1 MRMSNPVTVKG
12 LSRSFPSGETTIQA
26 VQSVQFDVSEGEFVA
41 IVGASGSGKSTLL
54 SLLAGLDVPNE
65 GGVWLLDQPIYDLDE
80 EGRAF
85 FRRQNLGFIFQSF
98 QLFAEYTALEN
109 VIFPLELKGT
119 LPYDEAVQK
128 ATNILIR
135 LGLGDRL
142 DHKPA
147 KLSGGEQQ
155 RVAIARAFV
164 AEPPILFAD
173 EPTGNLDQETGR
185 VVEEVLFELQRE
197 TNTTVILV
205 THDLELAE
213 KADRVLVMSGGRLS
227 ERA

>member
-1 MRMSNPVTVKG
+1 MSKPVTVKG

-26 VQSVQFDVSEGEFVA
+26 VNDVSFDVAQGEFVA

-54 SLLAGLDVPNE
+54 SLLAGLDIPSS
-65 GGVWLLDQPIYDLDE
+65 GGVWLLDNAIHELNE
-80 EGRAF
+80 EDRAQ

-98 QLFAEYTALEN
+98 QLFSEYTALEN
-109 VIFPLELKGT
+109 VLFPLELQGEIS
-119 LPYDEAVQK
+119 YNEAVQK
-128 ATNILIR
+128 ATDILTR
-135 LGLGDRL
+135 LGLQDRL
-142 DHKPA
+142 DHKPS
-147 KLSGGEQQ
+147 KMSGGEQQ

-164 AEPPILFAD
+164 AEPPVLFAD
-173 EPTGNLDQETGR
+173 EPTGNLDQDTGR

-205 THDLELAE
+205 THDLELAD

-227 ERA
+227 ERI

>member
-1 MRMSNPVTVKG
+1 MSNLVTVKG

-26 VQSVQFDVSEGEFVA
+26 VQDVQFDVAQGEFIA

-54 SLLAGLDVPNE
+54 SLLAGLDIPTN
-65 GGVWLLDQPIYDLDE
+65 GGVWLLEQAIHEMNE
-80 EGRAF
+80 EDRAR
-85 FRRQNLGFIFQSF
+85 FRRQHLGFIFQSF

-109 VIFPLELKGT
+109 VLFPLELKGD
-119 LPYDEAVQK
+119 LSYDAAVDK
-128 ATNILIR
+128 ATAILTR
-135 LGLGDRL
+135 LGLENRL
-142 DHKPA
+142 GHKPT

-173 EPTGNLDQETGR
+173 EPTGNLDQETGS

-197 TNTTVILV
+197 TKTTVILV

-227 ERA
+227 ERS

>member
-1 MRMSNPVTVKG
+1 MCSSHG
-12 LSRSFPSGETTIQA
+12 DA
-26 VQSVQFDVSEGEFVA
+26 VQRA
-41 IVGASGSGKSTLL
+41 IA
-54 SLLAGLDVPNE
+54 
-65 GGVWLLDQPIYDLDE
+65 
-80 EGRAF
+80 
-85 FRRQNLGFIFQSF
+85 
-98 QLFAEYTALEN
+98 
-109 VIFPLELKGT
+109 
-119 LPYDEAVQK
+119 
-128 ATNILIR
+128 ILTR
-135 LGLGDRL
+135 LGLKDRL

-227 ERA
+227 ERT

>member
-1 MRMSNPVTVKG
+1 M
-12 LSRSFPSGETTIQA
+12 
-26 VQSVQFDVSEGEFVA
+26 
-41 IVGASGSGKSTLL
+41 
-54 SLLAGLDVPNE
+54 NE
-65 GGVWLLDQPIYDLDE
+65 EQ
-80 EGRAF
+80 RAQ
-85 FRRQNLGFIFQSF
+85 FRRQHLGFIFQSF

-109 VIFPLELKGT
+109 VIFPLELQGT
-119 LPYDEAVQK
+119 LSYEQSVQK
-128 ATNILIR
+128 ATEMLTR

-164 AEPPILFAD
+164 GAPPILFAD

-205 THDLELAE
+205 THDLDLAE

-227 ERA
+227 ERI

>member
-1 MRMSNPVTVKG
+1 MSTPVTVKG

-26 VQSVQFDVSEGEFVA
+26 VNDVSFDVSQGEFVA

-54 SLLAGLDVPNE
+54 SLLAGLDVPNS
-65 GGVWLLDQPIYDLDE
+65 GGVWLLDQPLHELNE
-80 EGRAF
+80 EGRAQ

-109 VIFPLELKGT
+109 VMFPLELQGK
-119 LPYDEAVQK
+119 LSYNEAIQK
-128 ATNILIR
+128 ATDILTR
-135 LGLGDRL
+135 LGLQDRL

-147 KLSGGEQQ
+147 TMSGGEQQ

-164 AEPPILFAD
+164 AAPPILFAD
-173 EPTGNLDQETGR
+173 EPTGNLDQETGS
-185 VVEEVLFELQRE
+185 VVEEVLFDLQRE
-197 TNTTVILV
+197 TNTTVVLV

-213 KADRVLVMSGGRLS
+213 KADRIFVMSGGTLS
-227 ERA
+227 ERT

>member
-1 MRMSNPVTVKG
+1 MSNLVTVKG

-26 VQSVQFDVSEGEFVA
+26 VQKVQFNVAQGEFVA

-54 SLLAGLDVPNE
+54 SLLAGLDVPND
-65 GGVWLLDQPIYDLDE
+65 GGVWLLEQAIHEMNE
-80 EGRAF
+80 EERAR
-85 FRRQNLGFIFQSF
+85 FRRKHLGFIFQSF

-109 VIFPLELKGT
+109 VLFPLELQGE
-119 LPYDEAVQK
+119 LSYEAATQK
-128 ATNILIR
+128 ATAILTR
-135 LGLGDRL
+135 LGLGSRL

-173 EPTGNLDQETGR
+173 EPTGNLDQDTGR

-197 TNTTVILV
+197 TKTTVILV

-227 ERA
+227 ERL

>member
-1 MRMSNPVTVKG
+1 MSTPVTVKG

-26 VQSVQFDVSEGEFVA
+26 VQSVQFDVSQGEFVA

-65 GGVWLLDQPIYDLDE
+65 GGVWLLDQPIHDLDE
-80 EGRAF
+80 EGRAQ
-85 FRRQNLGFIFQSF
+85 FRRQYLGFIFQSF
-98 QLFAEYTALEN
+98 HLFAEYTALEN
-109 VIFPLELKGT
+109 VLFPLELQGK
-119 LPYDEAVQK
+119 LPYKEAVQK
-128 ATNILIR
+128 STDILTR

-142 DHKPA
+142 DHKPS

-164 AEPPILFAD
+164 SEPPILFAD

-227 ERA
+227 ERT

>member
-1 MRMSNPVTVKG
+1 MSKPVTVKD
-12 LSRSFPSGETTIQA
+12 LSRSFPSGESTIHA
-26 VQSVQFDVSEGEFVA
+26 VQEVQFDVEQGEFVA
-41 IVGASGSGKSTLL
+41 VVGASGSGKSTLL
-54 SLLAGLDVPNE
+54 SLLAGLDVPNH
-65 GGVWLLDQPIYDLDE
+65 GGIWLLDKAIHEMNE
-80 EGRAF
+80 EQRAK
-85 FRRQNLGFIFQSF
+85 FRRQHLGFIFQSF

-109 VIFPLELKGT
+109 VLFPLELQGQ
-119 LPYDEAVQK
+119 LSYEQSVQK
-128 ATNILIR
+128 ATAMLTR

-164 AEPPILFAD
+164 AAPPILFAD
-173 EPTGNLDQETGR
+173 EPTGNLDQDTGR

-205 THDLELAE
+205 THDLELAQ
-213 KADRVLVMSGGRLS
+213 KADRVLVMSGGRLR
-227 ERA
+227 ERS

>member
-1 MRMSNPVTVKG
+1 MSKPVTVKD

-26 VQSVQFDVSEGEFVA
+26 VQRVQFDVAQGEFVA

-54 SLLAGLDVPNE
+54 SLLAGLDVPND
-65 GGVWLLDQPIYDLDE
+65 GGVWLLGEAIHEMAE
-80 EGRAF
+80 EQRAK
-85 FRRQNLGFIFQSF
+85 FRRQHLGFIFQSF

-109 VIFPLELKGT
+109 VLFPLELQGAIS
-119 LPYDEAVQK
+119 YEQSVQK
-128 ATNILIR
+128 ATNILTR
-135 LGLGDRL
+135 LGLKGRL

-213 KADRVLVMSGGRLS
+213 KADRVFVMNGGRLS
-227 ERA
+227 ERT

>member
-1 MRMSNPVTVKG
+1 MSKPVTVKD

-26 VQSVQFDVSEGEFVA
+26 VQEVQFDVAQGELVA

-54 SLLAGLDVPNE
+54 SLLAGLDVPND
-65 GGVWLLDQPIYDLDE
+65 GGVWLLDQAIHEMDE
-80 EGRAF
+80 EQRAK
-85 FRRQNLGFIFQSF
+85 FRRQHLGFIFQSF

-109 VIFPLELKGT
+109 VLFPLELQGK
-119 LPYDEAVQK
+119 LSYDHSVKK
-128 ATNILIR
+128 AIEMLTR

-164 AEPPILFAD
+164 SDPPILFAD

-227 ERA
+227 ERL

>member
-1 MRMSNPVTVKG
+1 MSKPVTVKG

-26 VQSVQFDVSEGEFVA
+26 VQDVQFDVAQGEFVA

-54 SLLAGLDVPNE
+54 SLLAGLDVPNS
-65 GGVWLLDQPIYDLDE
+65 GGVWLLDKPIHEMDE
-80 EGRAF
+80 EGRAQ
-85 FRRQNLGFIFQSF
+85 FRRQHLGFIFQSF

-109 VIFPLELKGT
+109 VIFPLELQGT
-119 LPYDEAVQK
+119 FSYDEAVQK
-128 ATNILIR
+128 ATDILTR
-135 LGLGDRL
+135 LGLKDRL

-147 KLSGGEQQ
+147 KMSGGEQQ

-205 THDLELAE
+205 THDLELAQ
-213 KADRVLVMSGGRLS
+213 KADRVLVMSGGKLC
-227 ERA
+227 ERV

>member
-1 MRMSNPVTVKG
+1 MSKPVTVKD

-26 VQSVQFDVSEGEFVA
+26 VQEVQFDVAQGEFVA

-54 SLLAGLDVPNE
+54 SLLAGLDVPND
-65 GGVWLLDQPIYDLDE
+65 GGVWLLDQAIHEMTE
-80 EGRAF
+80 EQRAK
-85 FRRQNLGFIFQSF
+85 FRRQHLGFIFQSF

-109 VIFPLELKGT
+109 VLFPLELQGS
-119 LPYDEAVQK
+119 LSYDDQSVQR
-128 ATNILIR
+128 ATAILTR
-135 LGLGDRL
+135 LGLKDRL

-173 EPTGNLDQETGR
+173 EPTG
-185 VVEEVLFELQRE
+185 
-197 TNTTVILV
+197 
-205 THDLELAE
+205 
-213 KADRVLVMSGGRLS
+213 
-227 ERA
+227 

>member
-1 MRMSNPVTVKG
+1 MSTPVTVKG

-26 VQSVQFDVSEGEFVA
+26 VQSVQFNVSQGEFVA

-54 SLLAGLDVPNE
+54 SLLAGLDVPDE
-65 GGVWLLDQPIYDLDE
+65 GGVWLLEKPIHEFDE
-80 EGRAF
+80 EERAQ
-85 FRRQNLGFIFQSF
+85 FRRHNLGFIFQSF

-109 VIFPLELKGT
+109 VLFPLELQGKWS
-119 LPYDEAVQK
+119 YEQAVQK
-128 ATNILIR
+128 ATDILTK
-135 LGLGDRL
+135 LGLKDRL
-142 DHKPA
+142 NHKPS

-164 AEPPILFAD
+164 AEPSILFAD

-185 VVEEVLFELQRE
+185 IVEEVLFELQRE

-205 THDLELAE
+205 THDLELAD
-213 KADRVLVMSGGRLS
+213 KAERVLVMSGGRLS
-227 ERA
+227 ERV